1 LATTEYFAR
10 KASGL
15 ARNVS
20 AWDALVYNIMW
31 MAPLG
36 TWIYGIWASTLF
48 PGADLP
54 TTVLISEVV
63 ALVVGAFYAVFNASM
78 PRSGGDYVWNSR
90 VLHPLI
96 GFSMNFFF
104 NIALLGIGGATMFW
118 VTQYSLAPMFEVLGM
133 VDLAGWLASSN
144 GTFIVAIVLYIF
156 FGVLITRGARA
167 THIFLWV
174 LFIITIVAI
183 LAYNATL
190 LSLGTE
196 GFKANF
202 NAFSG
207 MNYDE
212 VLKAGAEAGYPSS
225 YVLSSTLLAVAFTYF
240 SFTGFNSS
248 VYYSAEIK
256 DVRRSQFVAILG
268 STVLYMFILWTDYF
282 VTVTTMGPQFVG
294 SMAYLFGTGNQAYT
308 LPFPPWFQNLFRFA
322 TVGNPMAFSI
332 VALGF
337 AAMSIAA
344 PLTYV
349 FGGTRMMF
357 AWAFDRVVPMS
368 LARVD
373 SRYRSPYLAIILT
386 TIASI
391 IAMVL
396 WVYTNLLS
404 YFLYASFGWMVMQA
418 FASLAGI
425 IFPWRRKNIFET
437 SPEIVKRRI
446 AGVPVISILGAG
458 TLVCSIYIGYASVA
472 PAYAGT
478 FQPGYLAFSVSL
490 MIIGAI
496 IYAVAWAYRKRTG
509 LPLELTFREIPPE

>member
-1 LATTEYFAR
+1 
-10 KASGL
+10 
-15 ARNVS
+15 
-20 AWDALVYNIMW
+20 MW

>member
-1 LATTEYFAR
+1 MATTEYFAR